1 MKTTLFVILLI
12 VLTVTL
18 KQYVEGLVIRAK
30 IQDICSA
37 RFSVDFLK
45 SLSPHEQDE
54 RVRKFAESDVF
65 DFIAGKRAGWKIL
78 LGSLGFKLFQTRTYE
93 TLKDYFIGHLLK
105 KELIKISYARDLER
119 TFTINSAY
127 Y

>member
-1 MKTTLFVILLI
+1 M
-12 VLTVTL
+12 
-18 KQYVEGLVIRAK
+18 
-30 IQDICSA
+30 
-37 RFSVDFLK
+37 
-45 SLSPHEQDE
+45 
-54 RVRKFAESDVF
+54 F